1 MAKKC
6 IAFLLALAMLLS
18 FAACASGEEEAPQGS
33 GSPGE
38 SSEAEN
44 NGESK
49 ESLSGSVTMWTFLDV
64 NADNGRSKVLKKLIE
79 HFEKENSGAA
89 ITVETQEWTTMSAK
103 IIAGHAA
110 GSCPDI
116 FMINMAN
123 LGEAIASGCM
133 EPLENLFYDDWTDE
147 QKADIDNELF
157 RAGCDG
163 TYHYEIPL
171 FSGTFGIMYRKDLF
185 EEFGIKAEDIK
196 TWEDL
201 VKAAQTL
208 TYVNDAGLQVW
219 GYGVGYAT
227 DVTDPHG
234 VLPTVLFSQEGG
246 IFNEDGTP
254 NDWSGEQ
261 GQAGLQFQIDL
272 IDKYKVT
279 PEACVA
285 KTSEEIYNDFEAGQY
300 AMISGGS
307 VRVPTVKGL
316 TAFDPD
322 DVGFMAYPAWNEGEE
337 HSIANAYSWNT
348 AVWSGSQVKETAGAF
363 LEYLVSPEADKLWC
377 TEAQQIPVLNSTLES
392 CAEFI
397 DTPDNEFMITTSD
410 IYANSALVIAKKDT
424 YKTFADLKGKR
435 IGMENGTTHQKY
447 LQDKHPEVKTVAY
460 DSYQNAIIDLK
471 NGRIDGV
478 FGDTA
483 VVNEWL
489 KTNPQLGVATDKV
502 TDPQYFGTGLGIA
515 VRPDN
520 KALLEKLNSALAA
533 IKADGTYQKISDQWF
548 PQ

>member
-79 HFEKENSGAA
+79 QFEKENSGAA

-163 TYHYEIPL
+163 TYHYEIAL

-208 TYVNDAGLQVW
+208 TYVNDACLQVW

-410 IYANSALVIAKKDT
+410 IYANSALVFSGSYPIT
-424 YKTFADLKGKR
+424 GFALDL
-435 IGMENGTTHQKY
+435 
-447 LQDKHPEVKTVAY
+447 
-460 DSYQNAIIDLK
+460 QNAMIYAYS
-471 NGRIDGV
+471 DGYTV
-478 FGDTA
+478 PEALEQAAKDF
-483 VVNEWL
+483 
-489 KTNPQLGVATDKV
+489 TDRNV
-502 TDPQYFGTGLGIA
+502 S
-515 VRPDN
+515 R
-520 KALLEKLNSALAA
+520 
-533 IKADGTYQKISDQWF
+533 
-548 PQ
+548 

>member
-18 FAACASGEEEAPQGS
+18 FAACTSDGGNGS
-33 GSPGE
+33 SPDVSSADKSSATE
-38 SSEAEN
+38 SLE
-44 NGESK
+44 ESK
-49 ESLSGSVTMWTFLDV
+49 ESLSGDVTMWTFLDV
-64 NADNGRSKVLKKLIE
+64 NDDNGRSKVLKKLIE
-79 HFEKENSGAA
+79 QFESENPGAT

-133 EPLENLFYDDWTDE
+133 EPLENLFYNDWTDE

-157 RAGCDG
+157 RAGYDG
-163 TYHYEIPL
+163 TYHYEVPL

-185 EEFGIKAEDIK
+185 EEFDIKVEDIK
-196 TWEDL
+196 TWDDL
-201 VKAAQTL
+201 VAAAQTL
-208 TYVNDAGLQVW
+208 THVNDDGLQVW

-234 VLPTVLFSQEGG
+234 VLPTVLFSQDGG

-254 NDWSGEQ
+254 NNWSGEQ

-279 PEACVA
+279 PESCVA

-307 VRVPTVKGL
+307 IRVPTVKGL

-337 HSIANAYSWNT
+337 HSIANAYAWNT

-363 LEYLVSPEADKLWC
+363 LESLVSPEADELWC
-377 TEAQQIPVLNSTLES
+377 TEAQQIPILNSTLES

-410 IYANSALVIAKKDT
+410 IYSNSALVFSGSYPIT
-424 YKTFADLKGKR
+424 GFALDL
-435 IGMENGTTHQKY
+435 
-447 LQDKHPEVKTVAY
+447 
-460 DSYQNAIIDLK
+460 QNAMIYAYS
-471 NGRIDGV
+471 DGYSV
-478 FGDTA
+478 PDALDQAAEDFTER
-483 VVNEWL
+483 N
-489 KTNPQLGVATDKV
+489 VA
-502 TDPQYFGTGLGIA
+502 
-515 VRPDN
+515 R
-520 KALLEKLNSALAA
+520 
-533 IKADGTYQKISDQWF
+533 
-548 PQ
+548 